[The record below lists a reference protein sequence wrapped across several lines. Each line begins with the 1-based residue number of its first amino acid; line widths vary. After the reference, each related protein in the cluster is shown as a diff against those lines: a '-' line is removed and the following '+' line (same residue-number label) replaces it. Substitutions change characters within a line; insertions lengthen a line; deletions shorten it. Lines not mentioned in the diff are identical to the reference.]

1 MGIKKKALKGVVV
14 VNKDDTL
21 TAEAALDT
29 LCQADDAEDDG
40 FEVIDWTT
48 EAQQGLVTSTAQTGM
63 SPVSMPAAHPVYTS
77 PAEYTALSSDVQS
90 FLDAHVDDFVCP
102 DDLDHFETD
111 SFQDVCDVFPASR
124 SKRLSAGS
132 GHSLAS
138 LQHPAAKV
146 A

>member
-1 MGIKKKALKGVVV
+1 MGIKKKALKGVVI

-29 LCQADDAEDDG
+29 LCQADDAENDG

-48 EAQQGLVTSTAQTGM
+48 EAQQGLVTSTAQT
-63 SPVSMPAAHPVYTS
+63 
-77 PAEYTALSSDVQS
+77 EYTALSSDVQS